1 MDTEYLT
8 RFPDGT
14 LVRWKALNW
23 EEYRSL
29 VKSFGESLEGAAGWL
44 LAEAAVA
51 LCVLD
56 HDQDGQQVAPGDLYA
71 GATYIVG
78 CQIIETTG
86 FGSTL
91 DHVRNSLVRARE
103 RVASDWHESAMA
115 LVCAVFHLRE
125 DEIRKFSHNKFM
137 DYCAKVELATGRPMS
152 VVDPE
157 QEDKEPVQQFRIDKR
172 GRRVPVITKADLM
185 RKRQLDMQ
193 AVPLPGED

>member
-44 LAEAAVA
+44 LAEAAAA

-56 HDQDGQQVAPGDLYA
+56 QDQDGQQVAPSDLYA
-71 GATYIVG
+71 GTVYVVG
-78 CQIIETTG
+78 RQILETTG
-86 FGSTL
+86 FSSTV
-91 DHVRNSLVRARE
+91 DNVRNSLAKARE
-103 RVASDWHESAMA
+103 RVQADWHESAMA
-115 LVCAVFHLRE
+115 LVCATFRL
-125 DEIRKFSHNKFM
+125 DESTVRKMSHDKFM
-137 DYCAKVELATGRPMS
+137 DYCAKVELVLGRPMS

-157 QEDKEPVQQFRIDKR
+157 EEEKPVQQFRVDR
-172 GRRVPVITKADLM
+172 AGRRVPVITKADLM

-193 AVPLPGED
+193 AVPAPGED